1 MIHGGSPRIFFHR
14 LALSAIADGAWRV
27 FLLGRFLPA
36 QNGAW
41 WTCFPTAE
49 QAKRRKE
56 SNELPPG
63 FQETIRSD
71 SQGSGRRGSR
81 DNVSTRVSGENDWSD
96 VAAADVGSCARN
108 FPRRRFRARRSP
120 WWTLWTGLGAAGCPQ
135 VHRGRGLRL
144 KKKEAEASFSSMDCF
159 LPSIYRPTI
168 LLPSRKAGFL
178 RKSG

>member
-63 FQETIRSD
+63 FQETMRSD

-81 DNVSTRVSGENDWSD
+81 DNVSIRVSGENDWS
-96 VAAADVGSCARN
+96 VGIAADAR
-108 FPRRRFRARRSP
+108 FPRP
-120 WWTLWTGLGAAGCPQ
+120 ELP
-135 VHRGRGLRL
+135 
-144 KKKEAEASFSSMDCF
+144 KKEVPGAGG
-159 LPSIYRPTI
+159 RPGG
-168 LLPSRKAGFL
+168 PCGQ
-178 RKSG
+178 G